1 MRRYFEKRG
10 FGAVEYHAPDGSN
23 DDVTGVYVNGGAW
36 RIKRNLLGVW
46 DDYFKFTFVR
56 NPWDRVVSIYQYY
69 KHGTEPENWEFRTDD
84 KILEPTFKEFIFG
97 VRNESHRLYSL
108 VGLPQK
114 DWLFDQDGNQL
125 VDFIGRFEKY
135 SDDVNKLFQKIG
147 CNKQIGHARKSKRG
161 PYRDYYDDETRNI
174 IRELCK
180 VDIEYFGYE
189 F

>member
-1 MRRYFEKRG
+1 MISHKYKVLFFHIPKTGGTSLEDALEMRINQDGCAGRHDCRG
-10 FGAVEYHAPDGSN
+10 
-23 DDVTGVYVNGGAW
+23 
-36 RIKRNLLGVW
+36 IKGKEIYSENW
-46 DDYFKFTFVR
+46 DYLKFSFVR

-174 IRELCK
+174 IR
-180 VDIEYFGYE
+180 
-189 F
+189 